1 LSTNIH
7 IIKNADALTKDILDD
22 EKLLFMEYID
32 KEEYK
37 EFTVDMYFGKDGCVK
52 SIVPRER
59 IEIRAGE
66 VNKGINAADVCRVC
80 QKKARDILCVLV
92 NRSHSVNHVVHLN
105 DVCSSVFVCVTS

>member
-1 LSTNIH
+1 MIYGEMILHKAILYV
-7 IIKNADALTKDILDD
+7 IIPELIIITINWP
-22 EKLLFMEYID
+22 
-32 KEEYK
+32 
-37 EFTVDMYFGKDGCVK
+37 K
-52 SIVPRER
+52 SNNDSS
-59 IEIRAGE
+59 GE